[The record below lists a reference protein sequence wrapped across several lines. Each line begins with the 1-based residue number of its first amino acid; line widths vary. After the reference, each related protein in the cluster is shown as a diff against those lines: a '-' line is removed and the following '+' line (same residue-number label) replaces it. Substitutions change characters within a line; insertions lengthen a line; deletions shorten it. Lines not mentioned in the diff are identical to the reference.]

1 MATNAF
7 SGVSSSFSRGD
18 STSNESFTAIPEI
31 KSYTSSG
38 IDAAEIGVT
47 SIDSS
52 LGFREFITGFKDPG
66 TVTLTINFTRDGYDD
81 FLADVNANTA
91 RNYRLIL
98 GDTNATQFD
107 FLARVSNLGDPEV
120 NPDDAV
126 TFTVTLRKSG
136 ATTLTS

>member
-1 MATNAF
+1 MPTNAF
-7 SGVSSSFSRGD
+7 SGVGSSFSKGD
-18 STSNESFTAIPEI
+18 STSNEGFTAIPEI
-31 KSYTSSG
+31 KSLTSSG
-38 IDAAEIGVT
+38 IDAAEIDVT

-66 TVTLTINFTRDGYDD
+66 TVTLTVNFTRDGYDD
-81 FLADVNANTA
+81 FLADVNANTS
-91 RNYRLIL
+91 RNYKLIL
-98 GDTNATQFD
+98 GDSTNTEFV

-136 ATTLTS
+136 ATTLNS